1 MGFLNCAVEF
11 QRQRWLEEYETNTNS
26 HNPPVDYRFNPK
38 GFSMMRDLI
47 AYFDKRR
54 IKILSGDI
62 EDETGEIL
70 FKNTQNLNNSLVI
83 FTRYAT
89 ALDAP
94 ESVRHFVRL
103 TVPEYMRSLR
113 QLNRSCKLRKKVNV
127 SELKDLVR
135 FLNSFDFAN
144 FGTQENAEAEG

>member
-1 MGFLNCAVEF
+1 MGILNWGAVEF
-11 QRQRWLEEYETNTNS
+11 QRQRWLEEEETNTNS
-26 HNPPVDYRFNPK
+26 HTPPVDYRFNPK

-47 AYFDKRR
+47 AYFDKRMN
-54 IKILSGDI
+54 KILSGDI

-70 FKNTQNLNNSLVI
+70 FKNTQNLNNTLVI

-135 FLNSFDFAN
+135 FLEET
-144 FGTQENAEAEG
+144 GK

>member
-11 QRQRWLEEYETNTNS
+11 QRQRWLEEDETNTNS
-26 HNPPVDYRFNPK
+26 HNTPVEYRFNPK

-47 AYFDKRR
+47 AYFDKRMNR
-54 IKILSGDI
+54 ILSGDI

-70 FKNTQNLNNSLVI
+70 FKNTQNLNNTLVI

-113 QLNRSCKLRKKVNV
+113 QLNRSNKLRKKVNV

-135 FLNSFDFAN
+135 FLEET
-144 FGTQENAEAEG
+144 GK

>member
-11 QRQRWLEEYETNTNS
+11 QRQRWLEEDETNTNS

-47 AYFDKRR
+47 AYFDKRMN
-54 IKILSGDI
+54 KILSGDI
-62 EDETGEIL
+62 EDETGEVL
-70 FKNTQNLNNSLVI
+70 FKNTQNLNNTLVI

-103 TVPEYMRSLR
+103 TVPEYMRSIR
-113 QLNRSCKLRKKVNV
+113 QINRSYKLRKKVNI
-127 SELKDLVR
+127 SELKSLVR
-135 FLNSFDFAN
+135 FLEE
-144 FGTQENAEAEG
+144 TRR

>member
-11 QRQRWLEEYETNTNS
+11 QRQRWLEEDETNTNS
-26 HNPPVDYRFNPK
+26 HNPPVEYRFNPK

-47 AYFDKRR
+47 AYFDKRMNR
-54 IKILSGDI
+54 ILSGDI

-70 FKNTQNLNNSLVI
+70 FKNTQNLNNTLVI

-113 QLNRSCKLRKKVNV
+113 QLNRSSKLRKKVNV

-135 FLNSFDFAN
+135 FLEET
-144 FGTQENAEAEG
+144 GK

>member
-1 MGFLNCAVEF
+1 MGVLNCAVEF
-11 QRQRWLEEYETNTNS
+11 QRQRWLEEEETNTNS
-26 HNPPVDYRFNPK
+26 HTPPVDYRFNPK

-47 AYFDKRR
+47 AYFDKRMN
-54 IKILSGDI
+54 KILSGDI

-70 FKNTQNLNNSLVI
+70 FKNTQNLNNTLVI

-127 SELKDLVR
+127 SELKSLVR
-135 FLNSFDFAN
+135 FLEET
-144 FGTQENAEAEG
+144 GR

>member
-1 MGFLNCAVEF
+1 MGILNWGAVEF
-11 QRQRWLEEYETNTNS
+11 QRQRWLEEDETNTNS
-26 HNPPVDYRFNPK
+26 HNPPVEYRFNPK

-47 AYFDKRR
+47 AYFDKRMNR
-54 IKILSGDI
+54 ILSGDI

-70 FKNTQNLNNSLVI
+70 FKNTQNLNNTLVI

-113 QLNRSCKLRKKVNV
+113 QLNRSSKLRKKVNV

-135 FLNSFDFAN
+135 FLEET
-144 FGTQENAEAEG
+144 GK